1 MRLNLLAGFQS
12 ACFLMVVALQ
22 PFSNCPMDSTL
33 FNSTAND
40 NEQVICVN
48 SPLHDYRSTWPLQ
61 QDPSTSLPDTDPDN
75 SAAVAMDN
83 HRTLFSDEDDDELFM
98 VSAPPPSPQEPS
110 MLDAVFAEQLNRSL
124 QVVANR
130 QSPEPNIDHQ
140 DSNSNNS
147 NDSQSSLSWNHAQ
160 TLDKLLRKAQGERP
174 GCIRKRRKH
183 KTKFKTSRALCNKS
197 ASELADAIAMI
208 RISSNSAKRWTIQ
221 QNKLDTGK
229 S

>member
-1 MRLNLLAGFQS
+1 
-12 ACFLMVVALQ
+12 
-22 PFSNCPMDSTL
+22 MDSTL

-48 SPLHDYRSTWPLQ
+48 PPLPDYHSAWPLQ
-61 QDPSTSLPDTDPDN
+61 QDASTSFPNTDPDN
-75 SAAVAMDN
+75 SAVVVDD
-83 HRTLFSDEDDDELFM
+83 HRTLFSDEDDDEIFM

-130 QSPEPNIDHQ
+130 QSPEPKNDNH
-140 DSNSNNS
+140 DS
-147 NDSQSSLSWNHAQ
+147 NDSNGTQSSLSWNHAQ

-183 KTKFKTSRALCNKS
+183 KTKFKTPRALCNKS

-208 RISSNSAKRWTIQ
+208 RISSNNARRWSTSQ
-221 QNKLDTGK
+221 QQQSTLDTGK

>member
-1 MRLNLLAGFQS
+1 
-12 ACFLMVVALQ
+12 
-22 PFSNCPMDSTL
+22 MDSTL

-48 SPLHDYRSTWPLQ
+48 PPLPDYHSTWPLQ
-61 QDPSTSLPDTDPDN
+61 QDASTSFPDTDPDN
-75 SAAVAMDN
+75 SSAVVVDD
-83 HRTLFSDEDDDELFM
+83 HRTLFSDEDDDEIFM

-130 QSPEPNIDHQ
+130 QSPEPNN
-140 DSNSNNS
+140 DSNNT
-147 NDSQSSLSWNHAQ
+147 QSSLSWNHAQ
-160 TLDKLLRKAQGERP
+160 TLDKLLRNAQGERP

-183 KTKFKTSRALCNKS
+183 KSQFKTPRALCNKS

-208 RISSNSAKRWTIQ
+208 RISSNNAKHWTTTTTTATSQ
-221 QNKLDTGK
+221 RQNKLDIGK